1 MIIHALGRSALASPD
16 RVQAS
21 IALIVEEARRGPLL
35 LVLSPLPGV
44 PERLSLAADTVLDG
58 GAVEPILREVEESH
72 FAVVRDTVDIKRQ
85 SGVIAGVRHR
95 MNQIEDVLGG
105 VGLLRELSP
114 RTADMV
120 AAHGRWLAAY
130 VFSEGLKE
138 HLPDV
143 RLLDPRD
150 LIVTDDRYGSAHVR
164 FAESRE
170 RIRKALS
177 GASFCAVVPGSI
189 GATAGGNATTLGRSG
204 GKLSASVLAA
214 AAGAAELVV
223 WTESD
228 GILTADPK
236 RVAAARPIERM
247 SYVEATEIMHFGGF
261 LYPPALIPAM
271 KHRVPIRVRNGSNPD
286 FAGTLISAQCVE
298 DRRFAGIS
306 VMDDVALLLIQ
317 GSGMVGVTGVAM
329 RLFGALARAGVNVI
343 LISQASSE
351 HSICV
356 GILAADS
363 VRAQDAVTEEFKIEL
378 DEGLID
384 DVTFEDRLSIVA
396 VVGER
401 MKRTMGLAAIIFG
414 TLGDADVN
422 VKAIAQGS
430 SELNVSIVIDAAD
443 SSRALE
449 ALHARLIENREDGR

>member
-1 MIIHALGRSALASPD
+1 MSAEASRGPSVIVVSALA
-16 RVQAS
+16 
-21 IALIVEEARRGPLL
+21 
-35 LVLSPLPGV
+35 GV
-44 PERLSLAADTVLDG
+44 PEQLARAAEATLDG
-58 GAVEPILREVEESH
+58 ETIEPVLRDVEERH
-72 FAVVRDTVDIKRQ
+72 FAVVRNSVDIKRQ

-95 MNQIEDVLGG
+95 MNQVEDVLGG

-114 RTADMV
+114 RTADMI
-120 AAHGRWLAAY
+120 AAHGRWLASY

-138 HLPDV
+138 RLPDV
-143 RLLDPRD
+143 RLLDPRE
-150 LIVTDDRYGSAHVR
+150 LIVTDDRFDSAHVR

-177 GASFCAVVPGSI
+177 GTSFCAVAAGSV
-189 GATAGGNATTLGRSG
+189 GATAAGDATTLGRGG

-214 AAGAAELVV
+214 AAGASELVI

-271 KHRVPIRVRNGSNPD
+271 KHRVPIRVRNASNPG
-286 FAGTLISAQCVE
+286 FAGTLISSECVE

-329 RLFGALARAGVNVI
+329 RLFRALARAGVNVI

-363 VRAQDAVTEEFKIEL
+363 VRAQDAVTEEFKTEL
-378 DEGLID
+378 DEDLID
-384 DVTFEDRLSIVA
+384 DVTFEDRLSILA

-422 VKAIAQGS
+422 IKAIAQGS
-430 SELNVSIVIDAAD
+430 SELNVSIVIDEAD

-449 ALHARLIENREDGR
+449 ALHKVLIERQ